1 MSYHTDIV
9 KAALANT
16 YFRKELFTT
25 SLSQVVLMHVEPGD
39 DIGLETHHLDQVLVF
54 VAGTGE
60 YLLNGHRGTFGPGSM
75 VVVPSG
81 TEHNFINTGSEPL
94 KLYTVYAPPEHEPGT
109 IHHNKAEAEAA
120 EALEHG
126 HAAPV
131 IGRVSAAPRT
141 LTVGSLLGMAQ

>member
-9 KAALANT
+9 QATLRNT
-16 YFRKELFTT
+16 YFRRELFTT
-25 SLSQVVLMHVEPGD
+25 ERTQVVVMSVEPGD

-54 VAGTGE
+54 VAGEGE
-60 YLLNGHRGTFGPGSM
+60 SFLNGHRGTIGPGSL
-75 VVVPSG
+75 VVVPAG

-109 IHHNKAEAEAA
+109 IHKDKAEAEIA

-126 HAAPV
+126 HAPK
-131 IGRVSAAPRT
+131 AAATPMRKAG
-141 LTVGSLLGMAQ
+141 LTVGSLIGVPQ